1 MITTGKINFR
11 LAFLVAALLLGS
23 EQINGLVLKRCP
35 ITCVY
40 DNKSLLSK
48 GASASQSST
57 YEHGDADNA
66 IDGQPEK
73 DLWGDHSSS
82 HTEEDNG
89 PWWEVKLDKPYY
101 IARVDIKNRVE
112 DGCGR
117 RLQDFQLEIFS
128 DDQLVAS
135 GTGDGIKEWYRLNF
149 PNKYGNVVRISLPGI
164 TQFLSLVE
172 VEVYG
177 TEDNLS
183 QAYAEVCWKDED
195 PDDTTP
201 GDCE

>member
-1 MITTGKINFR
+1 MIITGKIHFR
-11 LAFLVAALLLGS
+11 LAFLVAALLGS

-82 HTEEDNG
+82 HTEEDTG

-112 DGCGR
+112 NGCGK
-117 RLQDFQLEIFS
+117 RLEGFKLEIFHNS
-128 DDQLVAS
+128 LLVAS
-135 GTGDGIKEWYRLNF
+135 STQAGIKEWYRVNVS
-149 PNKYGNVVRISLPGI
+149 NEYGDVVRISMSGKDEVVTLA
-164 TQFLSLVE
+164 E

-177 TEDNLS
+177 TENLL
-183 QAYAEVCWKDED
+183 
-195 PDDTTP
+195 
-201 GDCE
+201 GR